1 MLKQWHKVVFSLFSF
16 ATIIFLFFSGFLARV
31 DYVLY
36 DTFMWLTKRDAPEQ
50 IVIVNID
57 DKSLGSLGRWPWSR
71 ETHAEM
77 LDILTNAGVKT
88 VGFDILFS
96 DKEQNNPKGDQ
107 LFAEAIARNG
117 KVVLAISP
125 QSDYN
130 GQGIGELLP
139 LPMFAKHASALAH
152 VDFELDNDGRSRS
165 VYLAG
170 GLGNAHWPAFGLAL
184 GGTLANLTAA
194 TIKNEGNDIS
204 GNAAGWLRKKRYLI
218 PFVGPPNSFQ
228 SFSYIDILN
237 HQINPKQLK
246 DKIILI
252 GVTASGLGDVI
263 ATPSSTEHKLMS
275 GVELN
280 ANVLAGLLDNIE
292 IKVLPTWLYLL
303 VTLVIFSTFYW
314 FLNFSPRKQ
323 APAILISSL
332 ILGFFF
338 STFLF
343 VKLYIW
349 YAPVFLLLGLSMVYI
364 FWDWFVLESTTRTIK
379 DLRHQI
385 FYHSRYDDVTALPNR
400 TRLQEFIQL
409 AIEDK
414 IPQCGLLVVNLGRFK
429 ILNDRLGYKSGDTAL
444 NMAAARI
451 RKAVGNDN
459 KIARLS
465 GGDFAVFMENIDSE
479 QGISHCGAMILQ
491 ALQLTFILENKEFY
505 LKPRIG
511 ISTYPRDGNN
521 ADTLFNNALTAMH
534 QAKRD
539 KRRGLYFFSSSLK
552 DDLFEQLD
560 LEQDIHGALDNQ
572 QFELHYQPQVDADN
586 AQIIGFEALLRWHHP
601 DRGLIPPG
609 DFIPLAEYTGDIVK
623 IGYWV
628 METAC
633 LQGKAW
639 IKEGLTT
646 IRMAV
651 NLSSVQFAQD
661 DIVENIADII
671 TKTGFPASQLELE
684 LTESMLIDDIEAATK
699 TLGRLKELGV
709 QLSVDDF
716 GTGYSSLNYLR
727 RFPMDR
733 IKIDKSFVD
742 DLGKESGNS
751 EITTAI
757 IDMAH
762 RLDMEVIAEG
772 VETSSQKDF
781 LRSQHCEE
789 LQGFYFSRPVPAE
802 EINDILAGSKKNQ
815 INLLAPN
822 ISLPKHS

>member
-1 MLKQWHKVVFSLFSF
+1 MILKYWHKVLFSLLSLV
-16 ATIIFLFFSGFLARV
+16 AVLFLFFSGFLARM

-36 DTFMWLTKRDAPEQ
+36 DSYMWLTKRTAPQE
-50 IVIVNID
+50 VLIVNID

-71 ETHAEM
+71 AVHAEM
-77 LDILTNAGVKT
+77 LDVLTDAEVRT

-96 DKEQNNPKGDQ
+96 GKERTNELADD
-107 LFAEAIARNG
+107 LFAQAIARNG
-117 KVVLAISP
+117 RVVLAISP

-139 LPMFAKHASALAH
+139 LPLLAKHASALAH
-152 VDFELDNDGRSRS
+152 VDFELDNDGRCRS

-184 GGTLANLTAA
+184 GGTLANLTAS
-194 TIKNEGNDIS
+194 TIGNG
-204 GNAAGWLRKKRYLI
+204 GNYSSSRGWVRKKRYLI

-228 SFSYIDILN
+228 SVSYIDVLN
-237 HQINPKQLK
+237 HQINPLQLK
-246 DKIILI
+246 DKIVLI
-252 GVTASGLGDVI
+252 GITASGLGDVI
-263 ATPSSTEHKLMS
+263 ATSSSTEHKLMS

-280 ANVLAGLLDNIE
+280 ANVVAGLLDNIE
-292 IKVLPTWLYLL
+292 IITIPTWLLL
-303 VTLVIFSTFYW
+303 FLVCISLSVFYW

-323 APAILISSL
+323 APAILISAL
-332 ILGFFF
+332 ILALF
-338 STFLF
+338 SSVVLF
-343 VKLYIW
+343 VQWSIW
-349 YAPVFLLLGLSMVYI
+349 FAPVLLLLGISLVYI
-364 FWDWFVLESTTRTIK
+364 FWDWFELETTSKTII

-385 FYHSRYDDVTALPNR
+385 FYHSHYDDVTALPNR

-409 AIEDK
+409 AIQDD

-429 ILNDRLGYKSGDTAL
+429 IMNDRLGYKAGDNAL

-451 RKAVGNDN
+451 RKAIGHES

-465 GGDFAVFMENIDSE
+465 GGEFAVFMEQYENE
-479 QGISHCGAMILQ
+479 QGLSHFGAMILQ

-505 LKPRIG
+505 LQPRIG
-511 ISTYPRDGNN
+511 IATYPRDGNN
-521 ADTLFNNALTAMH
+521 AETLFNNALTAMH

-539 KRRGLYFFSSSLK
+539 KRRGLYFFSTSLK
-552 DDLFEQLD
+552 DDLFQQLD
-560 LEQDIHGALDNQ
+560 LEQDIHGALDKQ
-572 QFELHYQPQVDADN
+572 QFELHYQPQVNADS
-586 AQIIGFEALLRWHHP
+586 AQIIGFEALIRWYHP
-601 DRGLIPPG
+601 ERGLISPS

-628 METAC
+628 LETAC
-633 LQGKAW
+633 IQGKAW
-639 IKEGLTT
+639 IKSGLTT
-646 IRMAV
+646 VRMAV

-661 DIVENIADII
+661 DLVENIAAIVE
-671 TKTGFPASQLELE
+671 KTGFPAKQLELE
-684 LTESMLIDDIEAATK
+684 LTESMLIDDLEAATQ
-699 TLGRLKELGV
+699 TLNQLKGLGV
-709 QLSVDDF
+709 KLSVDDF

-742 DLGKESGNS
+742 DLGSDSGNS

-772 VETSSQKDF
+772 VETLSQQEF

-789 LQGFYFSRPVPAE
+789 LQGFYFSRPVPAD
-802 EINDILAGSKKNQ
+802 EIDDILSRSQEKTAQ
-815 INLLAPN
+815 LLAPN
-822 ISLPKHS
+822 ISLPKHV